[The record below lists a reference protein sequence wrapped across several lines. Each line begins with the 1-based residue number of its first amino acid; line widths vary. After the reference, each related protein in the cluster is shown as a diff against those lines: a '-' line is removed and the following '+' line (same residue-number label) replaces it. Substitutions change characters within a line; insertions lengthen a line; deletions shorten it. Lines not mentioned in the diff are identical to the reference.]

1 MSKVLVIFLWVAIVL
16 WLLTVSTNLITQPD
30 TMCNLFGGALLVVI
44 FQVSYE
50 TRCFTR
56 FLNWKRRNKNENV

>member
-30 TMCNLFGGALLVVI
+30 TMCNLFGGALLRVRVPVVTGM
-44 FQVSYE
+44 SG
-50 TRCFTR
+50 
-56 FLNWKRRNKNENV
+56 NP